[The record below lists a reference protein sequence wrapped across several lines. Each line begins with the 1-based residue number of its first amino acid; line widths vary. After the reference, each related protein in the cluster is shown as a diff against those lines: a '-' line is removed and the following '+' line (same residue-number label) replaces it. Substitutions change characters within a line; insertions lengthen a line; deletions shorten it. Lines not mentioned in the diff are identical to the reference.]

1 MVLGLFIEN
10 AKFIEAI
17 IFKMGFMKYYY
28 TYWVSYFYNY
38 ELIYISEDHLD
49 WGYSGVWVHLY
60 AYCVL
65 HVKYKTNTVF
75 KAKDISISVYM
86 ELGIFKDLTFYLG
99 LLKQYHTLFLNI
111 KVDF

>member
-49 WGYSGVWVHLY
+49 WGYSGV
-60 AYCVL
+60 
-65 HVKYKTNTVF
+65 
-75 KAKDISISVYM
+75 
-86 ELGIFKDLTFYLG
+86 
-99 LLKQYHTLFLNI
+99 
-111 KVDF
+111 